1 MANCPIKNTKLLEE
15 AFDAG
20 YYRGL
25 QEQNGTGH
33 PLSLAEDWIDPH
45 GALPPYVPPSL
56 SSAGIQQYQGKFS
69 TAARGGKGSQ
79 SSPWGAGPDIR
90 NLPPWYDGSSSS
102 AMAWFQ
108 WFFTAITDGTLPLA
122 YSMPPQLPASAMADW
137 GWSADT
143 IEQVQTAFD
152 ALTEIL
158 YPGGQPVSGG
168 WTDINS
174 LMYILAQWQGGT
186 PPIEP

>member
-25 QEQNGTGH
+25 QEQNGTVH
-33 PLSLAEDWIDPH
+33 PP
-45 GALPPYVPPSL
+45 GGTPPYVPPSL

-90 NLPPWYDGSSSS
+90 NLPPWYDGSSLS
-102 AMAWFQ
+102 AMAWMM
-108 WFFTAITDGTLPLA
+108 WFFDAFEAGTIILQM
-122 YSMPPQLPASAMADW
+122 SMPPSVNWEQY
-137 GWSADT
+137 GWSPEIT
-143 IEQVQTAFD
+143 EMVSEAFD
-152 ALTEIL
+152 AMTAML
-158 YPGGQPVSGG
+158 YQIDNTTSPPTWNTVGGG
-168 WTDINS
+168 WVDINAI
-174 LMYILAQWQGGT
+174 MYILRNWQSGT
-186 PPIEP
+186 PPFGG